1 MPIRLNLLAEAH
13 VAEEMRRRDP
23 VKRVAWAAALSIAL
37 MLGWFSSLQLKAIVA
52 NKDLGVVQAQMKACT
67 NEYSNV
73 VEMQKKT
80 AEMNQKLI
88 ALHTLT
94 TNRFLNGNLLNAL
107 QRTTVEDVQLTRLK
121 LDQTYVLKEATLP
134 KKDGNRTIPGTPA
147 SVTEKTLLTLD
158 GTDSSLTPG
167 DQVARIKDAI
177 DSYPYFREE
186 LAPNGVAWKG
196 SSSPQLSPETG
207 RAVVTFTLECRYP
220 EKIR

>member
-1 MPIRLNLLAEAH
+1 
-13 VAEEMRRRDP
+13 
-23 VKRVAWAAALSIAL
+23 
-37 MLGWFSSLQLKAIVA
+37 VA

-147 SVTEKTLLTLD
+147 SVTEKTL
-158 GTDSSLTPG
+158 
-167 DQVARIKDAI
+167 
-177 DSYPYFREE
+177 
-186 LAPNGVAWKG
+186 
-196 SSSPQLSPETG
+196 
-207 RAVVTFTLECRYP
+207 
-220 EKIR
+220 